1 MLGSILARR
10 AGACG
15 FQTLWKG
22 EALSA
27 GFSKRLEKKT
37 KERKYAI
44 AVSDEKMIKL
54 TTKEDSKEAAKMKV
68 RRP

>member
-1 MLGSILARR
+1 MGTIMARR
-10 AGACG
+10 AGFGGIQALWRG
-15 FQTLWKG
+15 TTLN
-22 EALSA
+22 A

-37 KERKYAI
+37 KERKFAM

-68 RRP
+68 